1 MTTSSMLPG
10 GTRGYMRTM
19 TGRFLTYTC
28 RIEQRAMTRDEYGT
42 ATQTAWTLVEADVPC
57 RVINLQSGMAGS
69 TETVAGMVATPFAF
83 RLICPA
89 GTALAADQRVTL
101 ASDGSVW
108 RVADVKT
115 VLTDETDT
123 QATIVRT
130 S

>member
-1 MTTSSMLPG
+1 MTNMIPG
-10 GTRGYMRTM
+10 GTLGYMRAM
-19 TGRFLTYTC
+19 TGRFLTDTC

-57 RVINLQSGMAGS
+57 RVINLQSGLSGS
-69 TETVAGMVATPFAF
+69 AETVAGRESTPFTF

-101 ASDGSVW
+101 ASDGSIW
-108 RVADVKT
+108 HIADVKT